1 LNGIIGFCGRQIHT
15 PDSTDYAEGGKDL
28 DVGLSGKH
36 VVVTGASGGIGL
48 EVTKL
53 FLSEGASVTGTYNR
67 SVRPLEGIK
76 QGWADKFLDVKI
88 DQTSE
93 EDVRRLFEE
102 ANRAFG
108 RVDVLV
114 ANAGIANHEGKA
126 IQEMS
131 LEQWERTLRVNLTGT
146 FLCSKYFFTNLE
158 KFPGET
164 ASLILVGSTA
174 GLFGEAWYVDYS
186 TSKSAMHGMM
196 MSLKNEIVHLAPKG
210 RVNLVNPGWTMTP
223 MAEEALTDKD
233 MTKRILQTIPMRK
246 TAVPEDIAG
255 AILYLASDKL
265 AGHVSGQ
272 TITVAGGMEGRVLF
286 TLGEIDILNE

>member
-1 LNGIIGFCGRQIHT
+1 MNT
-15 PDSTDYAEGGKDL
+15 
-28 DVGLSGKH
+28 GLSGKH

-48 EVTKL
+48 EVTQM
-53 FLSEGASVTGTYNR
+53 FLSEGSRVTGTYNR
-67 SVRPLEGIK
+67 SAKPFNTIRKDWPDNLKV
-76 QGWADKFLDVKI
+76 VKV

-93 EDVRRLFEE
+93 EEVKNLFAE
-102 ANRAFG
+102 ANRVFG
-108 RVDVLV
+108 RVDILI

-126 IQEMS
+126 IQEME

-146 FLCSKYFFTNLE
+146 FLCSKAFFANLAR
-158 KFPGET
+158 FPGET

-174 GLFGEAWYVDYS
+174 GFFGEAWFVDYS
-186 TSKSAMHGMM
+186 TSKSGMHGMM

-223 MAEEALTDKD
+223 MAEKELTDKN
-233 MTKRILQTIPMRK
+233 MVRRILQTIPMRK

-265 AGHVSGQ
+265 AGHISGQ

-286 TLGEIDILNE
+286 TPEEVEPQSD

>member
-1 LNGIIGFCGRQIHT
+1 MDT
-15 PDSTDYAEGGKDL
+15 
-28 DVGLSGKH
+28 GLSGKH
-36 VVVTGASGGIGL
+36 VMVTGASGGIGL
-48 EVTKL
+48 KVTRML
-53 FLSEGASVTGTYNR
+53 LAEDARVTGTYNR
-67 SVRPLEGIK
+67 SAGLLDDIK
-76 QGWADKFLDVKI
+76 KDWPNHFIVVKV

-93 EDVRRLFEE
+93 DDVRKLFAE

-126 IQEMS
+126 IHEMS
-131 LEQWERTLRVNLTGT
+131 LDQWDKTLRVNLTGT
-146 FLCSKYFFTNLE
+146 FLCSKYFFTNLK
-158 KFPGET
+158 KFSGET

-223 MAEEALTDKD
+223 MAEAALTDKD
-233 MTKRILQTIPMRK
+233 MIRRILQTIPMRK

-286 TLGEIDILNE
+286 TSEEVDPQSD

>member
-1 LNGIIGFCGRQIHT
+1 LDTGLF
-15 PDSTDYAEGGKDL
+15 GKQ
-28 DVGLSGKH
+28 VI
-36 VVVTGASGGIGL
+36 VTGASGGIGL
-48 EVTKL
+48 KVTKML
-53 FLSEGASVTGTYNR
+53 LAEGAKVTGTYNR
-67 SVRPLEGIK
+67 SSKPLEDIK
-76 QGWADKFLDVKI
+76 RSWSDQFLDVKM

-93 EDVRRLFEE
+93 EEVRKLFEE
-102 ANRAFG
+102 ANRTFG

-114 ANAGIANHEGKA
+114 ANAGIANHEGIA

-131 LEQWERTLRVNLTGT
+131 LEQWEKTLKVNLTGT
-146 FLCSKYFFTNLE
+146 FLCTKYFFSNLQ
-158 KFPGET
+158 KFPGE
-164 ASLILVGSTA
+164 AAALILVGSTA
-174 GLFGEAWYVDYS
+174 GFFGEAWYVDYS

-272 TITVAGGMEGRVLF
+272 TIIVAGGMEGRVLF
-286 TLGEIDILNE
+286 TQEEVNPQGD

>member
-1 LNGIIGFCGRQIHT
+1 LEIGLT
-15 PDSTDYAEGGKDL
+15 
-28 DVGLSGKH
+28 GKH
-36 VVVTGASGGIGL
+36 VIVTGASGGIGL
-48 EVTKL
+48 EVTRM
-53 FLSEGASVTGTYNR
+53 FLEEGAKVTGTFNH
-67 SVRPLEGIK
+67 SSESLDDIK
-76 QGWADKFLDVKI
+76 NEWPDHFLAVQV
-88 DQTSE
+88 DQTKE
-93 EDVRRLFEE
+93 EDVRKLFDE
-102 ANRAFG
+102 ANESFG

-126 IQEMS
+126 IQDMT

-146 FLCSKYFFTNLE
+146 FLCSKYFFANLE
-158 KFPGET
+158 KFRGDT
-164 ASLILVGSTA
+164 AALILVGSTA

-223 MAEEALTDKD
+223 MAEDALTDSD
-233 MTKRILQTIPMRK
+233 MIKRILQTIPLRK
-246 TAVPEDIAG
+246 TAIPTDIAG

-286 TLGEIDILNE
+286 TQKEIGLPND

>member
-1 LNGIIGFCGRQIHT
+1 LEIGL
-15 PDSTDYAEGGKDL
+15 TD
-28 DVGLSGKH
+28 KH
-36 VVVTGASGGIGL
+36 VIVTGASGGIGL
-48 EVTKL
+48 EATRL
-53 FLSEGASVTGTYNR
+53 FLKEGAKVTGTFNH
-67 SVRPLEGIK
+67 SSEPLDDIK
-76 QGWADKFLDVKI
+76 NEWPDHFLVVQV
-88 DQTSE
+88 DQTKE
-93 EDVRRLFEE
+93 EDVGKLFDE
-102 ANRAFG
+102 ANESFG

-126 IQEMS
+126 IQDMT

-146 FLCSKYFFTNLE
+146 FLCSKYFFANLE
-158 KFPGET
+158 KFRGDT
-164 ASLILVGSTA
+164 AALILIGSTA

-210 RVNLVNPGWTMTP
+210 RVNLVNPGWTMTA
-223 MAEEALTDKD
+223 MAEDTLTDRD
-233 MTKRILQTIPMRK
+233 MIKRILQTIPMRK
-246 TAVPEDIAG
+246 TAIATDIAG

-286 TLGEIDILNE
+286 TQKEIGLPND

>member
-1 LNGIIGFCGRQIHT
+1 MEFGLEGRHI
-15 PDSTDYAEGGKDL
+15 L
-28 DVGLSGKH
+28 I
-36 VVVTGASGGIGL
+36 TGASGGIGIVTAQMCL
-48 EVTKL
+48 E
-53 FLSEGASVTGTYNR
+53 EGAKVTGTYR
-67 SVRPLEGIK
+67 SSEESLQKLKAEYPNSLNIIRV
-76 QGWADKFLDVKI
+76 

-93 EDVRRLFEE
+93 EEVRSLFD
-102 ANRAFG
+102 RAYQEFG

-114 ANAGIANHEGKA
+114 ANAAISNPEGQS
-126 IQEMS
+126 IQDMT
-131 LEQWERTLRVNLTGT
+131 LERWDETLRINLTGS
-146 FLCSKYFFTNLE
+146 FLCAKYFFSNLE
-158 KFPGET
+158 THPGDS

-186 TSKSAMHGMM
+186 TSKAAMHGMM

-223 MAEEALTDKD
+223 MAEKALSDRD
-233 MTKRILQTIPMRK
+233 MVKRIHQTIPMRK

-255 AILYLASDKL
+255 AILFLASDKL

-286 TLGEIDILNE
+286 TPDEVDSD

>member
-1 LNGIIGFCGRQIHT
+1 MDTELT
-15 PDSTDYAEGGKDL
+15 
-28 DVGLSGKH
+28 GKH
-36 VVVTGASGGIGL
+36 VIVTGASGGIGL
-48 EVTKL
+48 EVTRML
-53 FLSEGASVTGTYNR
+53 LAEGARVAGTYNR
-67 SVRPLEGIK
+67 SAKPLEGVKKDWSENFI
-76 QGWADKFLDVKI
+76 DVKV

-93 EDVRRLFEE
+93 DDVEKLFEE
-102 ANRAFG
+102 ANRSFG

-114 ANAGIANHEGKA
+114 ANAGVATHEGKT

-131 LEQWERTLRVNLTGT
+131 LEQWENTLRVNLTGT
-146 FLCSKYFFTNLE
+146 FLCSKHFFANLE
-158 KFPGET
+158 KFSGET

-174 GLFGEAWYVDYS
+174 GFFGEAWYVDYS
-186 TSKSAMHGMM
+186 ASKSAMHGMM

-223 MAEEALTDKD
+223 MAEEALTDRD

-246 TAVPEDIAG
+246 IAVPEDVAG

-272 TITVAGGMEGRVLF
+272 TITVAGGMEGRVLY
-286 TLGEIDILNE
+286 TQEEIDSVED